1 MAEDLVRK
9 MNNFNTFLSVIES
22 IGMNKMNDYEI
33 YLNDNIIPLQLQAPE
48 DYNKYYSC
56 FVLSATLDNI
66 NKTGKI
72 RIYNY
77 DK

>member
-1 MAEDLVRK
+1 
-9 MNNFNTFLSVIES
+9 MNNFNTFLSVVES
-22 IGMNKMNDYEI
+22 IGLNKINNYKI
-33 YLNDNIIPLQLQAPE
+33 YLNDSITPLQLQNVE
-48 DYNKYYSC
+48 DYSKYYSC

-72 RIYNY
+72 RIYNH

>member
-1 MAEDLVRK
+1 MAKSLVMV

-22 IGMNKMNDYEI
+22 IGMNKINDYEI
-33 YLNDNIIPLQLQAPE
+33 YLNDSIIPLQLQTPE

>member
-22 IGMNKMNDYEI
+22 IGMDKISNYKI
-33 YLNDNIIPLQLQAPE
+33 YLNDSTTPLHFDSLK
-48 DYNKYYSC
+48 DYSKYYSC

-72 RIYNY
+72 RIFDH